1 MPVVYKG
8 GIIIYRLS
16 AKERIGMTKV
26 VVYTRVFTEKD
37 SDDLELQEEICMN
50 FCNENAES
58 LFGDLDINYIIFSD
72 IVPKSDTDRALLS
85 SGMRELRKKKDIRY
99 LVVKS
104 FDVITSDVGVM
115 KDFLNDLDKR
125 NIRLI
130 VAEQGY
136 EKVVD
141 NAIRLNQEL
150 KKYKK

>member
-1 MPVVYKG
+1 MYLWSG
-8 GIIIYRLS
+8 LS
-16 AKERIGMTKV
+16 EIWCLITG
-26 VVYTRVFTEKD
+26 RVIF
-37 SDDLELQEEICMN
+37 LW
-50 FCNENAES
+50 
-58 LFGDLDINYIIFSD
+58 FSD

-130 VAEQGY
+130 VAGQGY